1 MGRTLPAG
9 STGVYAGQVRRG
21 YRTGRVVSL
30 THDELRQWVAQH
42 AHLGMSRASPEQ
54 LAKLEK
60 ITAAF
65 EARYVRGLLAL
76 PDYRPPVG

>member
-1 MGRTLPAG
+1 M
-9 STGVYAGQVRRG
+9 
-21 YRTGRVVSL
+21 